1 MSKQT
6 SKQTRKQTIS
16 REIYTALTAGAL
28 ALTLTGCGFST
39 SKTSATSA
47 TPAGTISFQGSVYGG
62 QQPIV
67 GATIQLYLVGT
78 YGNGTASTVE
88 TMFGNNKTDANGH
101 FNITNDY
108 IQCPTNSLAYLTAT
122 GGNPGLAGNNAN
134 IKEVVALGPCNGLTS
149 ATKVSLNELT
159 TVASVYAL
167 SAFMKGPASVGAT
180 KTNQAGVALAFADV
194 NELVNTATGTVPGP
208 ALPAGATLPVATMNT
223 LANILST
230 CINSPGGT
238 AGDMSPCGNLFAAA
252 TPPGGTAPTDTV
264 TALVNIAQHP
274 GLKVGTLF
282 GLLPTVPPYT
292 PQLAYPPNDWM
303 LALTYNPGTLSAPS
317 SIAVDTYGNAWIA
330 NRTGNSV
337 TELTHT
343 GAPAPGTSYSTALSA
358 PSAVSLDASGNPWVA
373 QSGNNSAI
381 YLTSS
386 TGSPVAAG
394 TGGLNAPSAA
404 AIDAQ
409 GNIWLANSGASVV
422 TELNSTGA
430 AVNASGFSG
439 TGIVHPLGI
448 AISPH

>member
-1 MSKQT
+1 MRN
-6 SKQTRKQTIS
+6 QTRKQTIS
-16 REIYTALTAGAL
+16 RGIVTAATGCAL
-28 ALTLTGCGFST
+28 ALTLTGCSFST
-39 SKTSATSA
+39 SKTLATSA
-47 TPAGTISFQGSVYGG
+47 TPAATLSFEGTVFGG

-67 GATIQLYLVGT
+67 GATIELYEVST
-78 YGNGTASTVE
+78 YGYGVASAGGNL
-88 TMFGNNKTDANGH
+88 FNNNKTDANGH

-108 IQCPTNSLAYLTAT
+108 IACPVNGFAYLTAT
-122 GGNPGLAGNNAN
+122 GGNPGLAGNNKSIA
-134 IKEVVALGPCNGLTS
+134 EMVALGPCNGLTS

-167 SAFMKGPASVGAT
+167 SAFMKGLTNVGVT
-180 KTNQAGVALAFADV
+180 TTNQAGVALAFADV
-194 NELVNTATGTVPGP
+194 NELVNTATGTIPGP
-208 ALPAGATLPVATMNT
+208 ALPAGATLPIATMNT
-223 LANILST
+223 LANLLGT
-230 CINSPGGT
+230 CINSAGGT
-238 AGDMSPCGNLFAAA
+238 AGDHTACGNLFAAA

-274 GLKVGTLF
+274 GLNVPTLF

-292 PQLAYPPNDWM
+292 PQLAYAPNDWM
-303 LALTYNPGTLSAPS
+303 LAVTYNPGTLSAPS

-343 GAPAPGTSYSTALSA
+343 GTPAPGTSYSTALSA
-358 PSAVSLDASGNPWVA
+358 PSALALDASGNPWVA

-381 YLTSS
+381 YLTPT